1 MIKVKVKAPWF
12 DSKGLHKIGDI
23 TEVETAAFDPLR
35 MTEIREKATREPE
48 PEPEVK
54 PMKSG
59 KTTKKS
65 TKRE

>member
-1 MIKVKVKAPWF
+1 MIKVKVKTPWF

-35 MTEIREKATREPE
+35 MTEIREATQEPE
-48 PEPEVK
+48 PEIEPK
-54 PMKSG
+54 KSG